1 MKKFTNKKGFTLVEM
16 LIVVAIIAVLAA
28 IAIPSG
34 LNALDKAH
42 EATDEADLRT
52 AKTLAAVEAAN
63 LAKADNDEDVSFFL
77 KKTGTDA
84 PKLEKVLDA
93 TWNANIL
100 PTNPEPADTDT
111 GLSKANDLKVVRV
124 DISKYGEI
132 TLVQWWGP
140 EE

>member
-63 LAKADNDEDVSFFL
+63 LAKEDNDEDVSFFL
-77 KKTGTDA
+77 DKTTSGA
-84 PKLEKVLDA
+84 PKLVEVSDT
-93 TWNANIL
+93 TWAEGSL
-100 PTNPEPADTDT
+100 PTTPAPADTDT
-111 GLSKANDLKVVRV
+111 GLSKANDSKVVRV
-124 DISKYGEI
+124 NISKYGEI
-132 TLVQWWGP
+132 TFITYT
-140 EE
+140 ENY